1 MTGADVAIVQ
11 VTKRFGATVA
21 VDDLSLRMPPGSLTA
36 LLGPS
41 GCGKSTTLSLLAGL
55 QHPDSGDVR
64 VDGVSVLAVSAERRA
79 VALVVQKPLLFPHL
93 SVAQN
98 VGFGLRMARVD
109 RRRRSRLVAEM
120 LDRVQLP
127 ELADRRVG
135 ELSGGQEQRV
145 ALARALVLQPR
156 VLLLDEPFS
165 QLDTGLRVQM
175 RALVRRLHDESDV
188 TTLFVTHDQVE
199 AVEVADTIALMQQ
212 GRLAGHGEPETFYQ
226 RPPSLDAARF
236 FGVTNELPG
245 CVQGGRFCSRTG
257 LTLPTDLPN
266 GEAVLVVR
274 PERME
279 MVDHRGPDTLAG
291 VVTSARFAGSH
302 IAVDVEI
309 EPGRTLTAHV
319 PVGATIALGSGVH
332 LCLPPSACTLFGA
345 GGRA

>member
-1 MTGADVAIVQ
+1 VTGADVAIVQ
-11 VTKRFGATVA
+11 VTKRFGATLA
-21 VDDLSLRMPPGSLTA
+21 VDDLSLRVPPGSLTA

-98 VGFGLRMARVD
+98 VGFGLRMRGVD

-165 QLDTGLRVQM
+165 QLDAGLRVQM
-175 RALVRRLHDESDV
+175 RALVRRLHGESDV
-188 TTLFVTHDQVE
+188 TTLFVTHDQAE
-199 AVEVADTIALMQQ
+199 AVEVADTIALMQE
-212 GRLAGHGEPETFYQ
+212 GRLAGHGEPETF
-226 RPPSLDAARF
+226 
-236 FGVTNELPG
+236 
-245 CVQGGRFCSRTG
+245 
-257 LTLPTDLPN
+257 
-266 GEAVLVVR
+266 
-274 PERME
+274 
-279 MVDHRGPDTLAG
+279 
-291 VVTSARFAGSH
+291 
-302 IAVDVEI
+302 
-309 EPGRTLTAHV
+309 
-319 PVGATIALGSGVH
+319 
-332 LCLPPSACTLFGA
+332 
-345 GGRA
+345 